1 MRFARSIVALARLFR
16 VRPVL
21 GILMLAS
28 LAVPAAGAEAET
40 LAGVLAQAEAN
51 NPELQASRAD
61 TDIAREGL
69 EQARAGGRTS
79 VALTGSAGAQY
90 TDTTGPFAFNTGE
103 TATSSLQVEASKP
116 VFTSGRIRAGIRRAE
131 AGISAADQALV
142 QARQALFA
150 DVVTAYM
157 DVRRDLEQLRI
168 RANNVN
174 VALEQ
179 ARAARDRF
187 DVGVVTRT
195 DVALAEARLEGARA
209 NEAAA
214 QAQLESSRAAFA
226 ELVGAMPET
235 LAPPPPV
242 PALPE
247 TLDEALAIA
256 LDANPGLASA
266 RANVRAAIEA
276 VDAAEAE
283 KGLTVELVGRAGYQ
297 ETYADEI
304 QDTQVTALARGSLP
318 FWNGGLVNSRV
329 REAQS
334 QREQARLQ
342 VQTVERQIRAG
353 LASAWYGYQAALRSI
368 DSSRRQ
374 VEAAEIAYEGSKEEL
389 SVGTRT
395 TLDVL
400 DAEQDLFEARLA
412 VVSAERDAYVA
423 ATQLLQVMG
432 RLERDVFQPAGMET
446 PAED

>member
-1 MRFARSIVALARLFR
+1 MTFARSLAALAGLA
-16 VRPVL
+16 VAGLTPV
-21 GILMLAS
+21 G
-28 LAVPAAGAEAET
+28 LAVPVAQAET
-40 LAGVLAQAEAN
+40 LADALAQAEVN
-51 NPELQASRAD
+51 NPRLAASRAD

-90 TDTTGPFAFNTGE
+90 TDTTGPFDFNTGE
-103 TATSSLQVEASKP
+103 TATSSVQVEATKP
-116 VFTSGRIRAGIRRAE
+116 VFTSGRITAGIRRAE

-142 QARQALFA
+142 EARQALFA

-179 ARAARDRF
+179 TRAARDRF
-187 DVGVVTRT
+187 EVGVVTRT

-214 QAQLESSRAAFA
+214 QAQLETSRAAYA
-226 ELVGAMPET
+226 ELVGALPEM
-235 LAPPPPV
+235 LVPPPPL

-256 LDANPGLASA
+256 LDTNPGLASA
-266 RANVRAAIEA
+266 RANVRAAMEA

-297 ETYADEI
+297 ETYTDEI
-304 QDTQVTALARGSLP
+304 RDTQVTALARGSLP

-329 REAQS
+329 REARS

-342 VQTVERQIRAG
+342 VQTVERQIRAR

-368 DSSRRQ
+368 ESSRRQ
-374 VEAAEIAYEGSKEEL
+374 VDAAEIAYEGSKEEL

-432 RLERDVFQPAGMET
+432 RLERDQFRPDGMEA
-446 PAED
+446 PGQD